1 MSDEDDEG
9 GEEGGGGAPGW
20 IMTFADLMS
29 LLLAFF
35 VLLFSFSSIDDKKYK
50 EIGGSLKVAFGVQR
64 QFEIFDK
71 LQGINH
77 IAAEFSSGKPDPKI
91 VNVIPQQY
99 FDDNRPYI
107 KKFEYNQDGGSEQN
121 DKQPSEQESKE
132 LQESQKD
139 TAAQMAE
146 IAAKE
151 VGKVLAE
158 EVAQG
163 QLEIETEGNKL
174 IIRVKEEPTFPPG
187 SAQALTSLDPIL
199 KKISDAVGSSPG
211 RIVVEGHSDNVPIS
225 TPQFASNWELS
236 SARAATIVRAMIAQK
251 QLPPERFEVR
261 GLADTRPVASNDTP
275 RDRSKNRRVDIVIE
289 FDALNQVP
297 ENLKD
302 RIQGPAKISGSE
314 VKPIAPQNQETE
326 QDQLFSS
333 EDFDDSVIQG
343 DLFSFH

>member
-9 GEEGGGGAPGW
+9 REEGGGGAPGW

-35 VLLFSFSSIDDKKYK
+35 VLLFSFSSIDDEKYK
-50 EIGGSLKVAFGVQR
+50 KIGGSLKVAFGVQR
-64 QFEIFDK
+64 QFETFDR

-91 VNVIPQQY
+91 VNVIPQQF

-107 KKFEYNQDGGSEQN
+107 KKFEYNQEGGSEEN
-121 DKQPSEQESKE
+121 DKQPSEPQSKE
-132 LQESQKD
+132 IQESQQA
-139 TAAQMAE
+139 AAQMAE
-146 IAAKE
+146 QAAKE
-151 VGKVLAE
+151 VGKVLAKE
-158 EVAQG
+158 AAQG

-174 IIRVKEEPTFPPG
+174 IIRVKEETTFPPG

-211 RIVVEGHSDNVPIS
+211 RIVVEGHSDNIPIS

-261 GLADTRPVASNDTP
+261 GLADTRPVASNDTA
-275 RDRSKNRRVDIVIE
+275 RDRAKNRRVDIVIE

-302 RIQGPAKISGSE
+302 RMEGPAKVNATPGT
-314 VKPIAPQNQETE
+314 PIAPQNEE
-326 QDQLFSS
+326 PVRDQLFSS
-333 EDFDDSVIQG
+333 EDYNDGVIQG
-343 DLFSFH
+343 DFFSFN